1 MTRRESPPAIH
12 LRLLV
17 AILAIVAACSPGA
30 ALPAPQPSV
39 AVPLPRA
46 EDSAGRPQPFDVVVG
61 VPGLNLTHLPYYVG
75 LKAGIFDAEGVRLTL
90 TQLATSVTIPAMI
103 DGQVGY
109 GTSAASIIRAAA
121 NGLAVRLIAGG
132 RDTPDWQLLVQ
143 PAIRSIADLRGKR
156 IGTTAPTSA
165 DTLIVYEILAREGIG
180 KQDVEAINLQSVA
193 GVYRGLMAG
202 QIDGG
207 L

>member
-46 EDSAGRPQPFDVVVG
+46 EPSAGRPQPFDVVVG
-61 VPGLNLTHLPYYVG
+61 VPGLN
-75 LKAGIFDAEGVRLTL
+75 L

-143 PAIRSIADLRGKR
+143 PAIQSIADL
-156 IGTTAPTSA
+156 
-165 DTLIVYEILAREGIG
+165 
-180 KQDVEAINLQSVA
+180 
-193 GVYRGLMAG
+193 
-202 QIDGG
+202 
-207 L
+207 